1 VNEPVNQ
8 PADWQPRTVTYAL
21 PFHRPLVTWILL
33 AAILVVFGLELLA
46 GGSMDTEV
54 LVRLGAKVTPLIADG
69 QYWRLFTA
77 MFLHIGVFHLLFNC
91 YALFAIGTELERVFG
106 PLRFA
111 LVYFLSGLMGSL
123 ASYAFSYTLSAG
135 ASGAIFG
142 VIGAL
147 AAFFLL
153 YRDRLG
159 AWGRARLGNIAFLIA
174 LNLFLGFTRPGID
187 NLGHIGGLVGGLG
200 LGWALAPRY
209 RLDAT
214 RGTVLDL
221 NRPARHVPAL
231 LVAVLVLVAGTALAT
246 QAHRDDPRLHL
257 SRGRDALQREAWDE
271 AAAEFEQ
278 ALAQDPSLGDVST
291 YFFLGLAYNQL
302 DQPERAAQAYEAG
315 LALDPRDGP
324 SHWNLALT
332 YFQLE
337 RHAEALEHF
346 RAYLA
351 LHPEDAER
359 VQPYINALE
368 RRLPGG

>member
-1 VNEPVNQ
+1 VNERD
-8 PADWQPRTVTYAL
+8 DWQPRTVSYAL
-21 PFHRPLVTWILL
+21 PLHRPVVTWILL
-33 AAILVVFGLELLA
+33 AAILVVFGLETLA
-46 GGSMDTEV
+46 GGSTNTEV
-54 LVRLGAKVTPLIADG
+54 LVRLGAKVTPLIVAG
-69 QYWRLFTA
+69 EYWRLFTA
-77 MFLHIGVFHLLFNC
+77 MFLHIGVFHLFFNS

-106 PLRFA
+106 PLRFT
-111 LVYFLSGLMGSL
+111 LVYVLSGLAGSL

-153 YRDRLG
+153 HRERLG

-187 NLGHIGGLVGGLG
+187 NLGHIGGLVGGLR

-209 RLDAT
+209 RLDAA
-214 RGTVLDL
+214 RGTVIDR
-221 NRPARHVPAL
+221 NGPARYAPAL
-231 LVAVLVLVAGTALAT
+231 LAGVLVLVGGTALAT

-257 SRGRDALQREAWDE
+257 SRGQEALQREAWEE
-271 AAAEFEQ
+271 ATVELEQ
-278 ALAQDPSLGDVST
+278 ALAKDPSLADVST
-291 YFFLGLAYNQL
+291 YFYLGLAYNQL
-302 DQPERAAQAYEAG
+302 DQPEQAAEAYEAG
-315 LALDPRDGP
+315 LALDPADGP

-337 RHAEALEHF
+337 QHAQALEHF
-346 RAYLA
+346 RSYLD

>member
-1 VNEPVNQ
+1 VNQ
-8 PADWQPRTVTYAL
+8 PADWQPRPVSYVL
-21 PFHRPLVTWILL
+21 PAHRPLVTWILL
-33 AAILVVFGLELLA
+33 AAIVVVFGLETLA
-46 GGSMDTEV
+46 GGSTDTEV
-54 LVRLGAKVTPLIADG
+54 LVRLGAKVTPLIVAG
-69 QYWRLFTA
+69 EYWRLFTA
-77 MFLHIGVFHLLFNC
+77 MFLHIGVFHLLFNG
-91 YALFAIGTELERVFG
+91 YALFAIGTELERLFG

-111 LVYFLSGLMGSL
+111 LIYVLAGLMGSL

-153 YRDRLG
+153 HRERLG

-174 LNLFLGFTRPGID
+174 INLFLGFTQAGID

-209 RLDAT
+209 QLDAM
-214 RGTVLDL
+214 RGTVVDR
-221 NRPARHVPAL
+221 NRLARYWPAVLLAL
-231 LVAVLVLVAGTALAT
+231 LILVGGTALGT
-246 QAHRDDPRLHL
+246 LAHQDDPRLHL
-257 SRGRDALQREAWDE
+257 SRGQDAIEREAWDE
-271 AAAEFEQ
+271 AAAELQQ
-278 ALAQDPSLGDVST
+278 ALAQDPSLADVSA

-302 DQPERAAQAYEAG
+302 NRAEQAAEAYEAG
-315 LALDPRDGP
+315 LALDPQDGP

-337 RHAEALEHF
+337 RGAQALEHF

-351 LHPEDAER
+351 LHPEEAER
-359 VQPYINALE
+359 VQPYIHALE
-368 RRLPGG
+368 QQLPGG